1 MAVRQPVQPG
11 RKGDDRLDSFRATE
25 KSVAEMLALGRS
37 LPEMLD
43 ALTQSTERQAGAI
56 CAVLLLDR
64 DGKRLRYG
72 AAPSLPPRWR
82 ESIDGLAVGL
92 HTGSCGAAAYTGK
105 RVISSNVATDPR
117 WADCTELA
125 LPYGLHAC
133 SSVPIKSSEK
143 KILGTFALFGR
154 EPRRPSPGQLKLMDR
169 AEHLASVVIER
180 KRAEDALGESEERF
194 HSLTELTGDQYWEQ
208 DAEFRFTKITGGNM
222 NSGVDPSVLIGKTR
236 WEAGAEPVNSTWD
249 EHRRLLE
256 AHEPFHGL
264 ELRRAD
270 KSGQEFYLIVNGVP
284 VFDANRVFKGYR
296 GIGRDIT
303 AGKRAE
309 QLLRLEHA
317 LLRESEERFR
327 GLIELS
333 SDWYWEQ
340 DENFR
345 FTLVSDNLHD
355 KTQRAGQAELE
366 KTRWSVP
373 ALKMTEQD
381 WIEHRAVLE
390 SRQPFRDLELR
401 RTDRRGNV
409 HIASVSGKPIF
420 DADGKFKGYRGVGR
434 NITASKQAEE
444 KVRTSALQQ
453 RLIAE
458 LGRQALASSDLA
470 DVLNRAVEL
479 VSVTLKADC
488 CDVLELEADK
498 KQLIYTAA
506 AGWPRE
512 WVGKRTVLVRPG
524 SQPEYVLSRG
534 EPVVVEDETKETRF
548 VPSRLQEFGV
558 RSGMRVPLI
567 GTQGVFGILSAHAL
581 QPRRFSPDDV
591 SFLQSVGN
599 ILAVAMERKNAEDR
613 LAYLAQFDTLT
624 GLPNRHLFHD
634 RLLQTMAQAKR
645 SGHPM
650 AMLFVDLDRFKLV
663 NDTLGHG
670 AGDKLLKEAAARL
683 SRCVRTG
690 DTAGRFGGD
699 EFGAILMDLAKPG
712 DAGLVAQKI
721 LDALAQPFN
730 LDGQDAFISASIGIT
745 LFPNDGDNPE
755 ALVMNADTAM
765 YRAKEQGR
773 NIYQFFTREM
783 NERALQR
790 VQMEAALRRALE
802 RKEFLLHYQPKV
814 DLKTGKICGLE
825 ALLRWRHPEKGVVLP
840 GEFVPI
846 LEDAGLIVQ
855 VGEWAIR
862 EVCAQINAWRD
873 ASFSVPPV
881 TVNLSA
887 RQFQQKDLESTVR
900 RILRETRV
908 APAFLQFELTESLL
922 MQEPEAAA
930 RTLRGLRE
938 SGVKLS
944 VDDFGTGYSSLAYLK
959 RFPLDSLKIDRT
971 FIRDITT
978 DPEDAAITLAII
990 GLAHNLNVKVVAEGV
1005 ETREQLELLRKN
1017 GCDEIQGYLFSMPTT
1032 ADACARMLHEG
1043 RQLD

>member
-180 KRAEDALGESEERF
+180 KRAEDALSEERF